1 MKRLYKLAVLSTAV
15 SAAFFTPATM
25 AKGADSYPSKPITLV
40 VPYAAGGTTDLI
52 GRALGASL
60 SKQLGQTIVVENKP
74 GAAGSMGANEM
85 VNTKP
90 DGYKLALT
98 RWVFSASL
106 ICRKPVMTLLKT

>member
-1 MKRLYKLAVLSTAV
+1 MKKFLQLAVLRTAV
-15 SAAFFTPATM
+15 GAAFLTSTTM
-25 AKGADSYPSKPITLV
+25 PQGAVNYPSNPITLV

-98 RWVFSASL
+98 
-106 ICRKPVMTLLKT
+106 